1 MNPDRLSRLGRRT
14 RAIRIAHPML
24 TAVAGLGVVGGL
36 TACSAAGAETGG
48 ATYADG
54 TYAAEGSYASPG
66 GPESIQVSLTLKDN
80 LVTGVSVTPEATS
93 GNAKQYQTAF
103 ASGIAEEVIG
113 IDINDLAVDKV
124 SGSSLTSIGFNEAV
138 EAIKADAAT

>member
-1 MNPDRLSRLGRRT
+1 MIPDRPSRLDRRA
-14 RAIRIAHPML
+14 RAIRIARPVL
-24 TAVAGLGVVGGL
+24 TAVAGLGVVGAL
-36 TACSAAGAETGG
+36 AACSAAGAETGG

-54 TYAAEGSYASPG
+54 TYAADGSYASPG
-66 GPESIQVSLTLKDN
+66 GPESIQVSLTLQDN
-80 LVTGVSVTPEATS
+80 IVTAVSVTPEATS

-113 IDINDLAVDKV
+113 VDINDLAVDKV